1 MGLKLTDLTPI
12 STTGPT
18 ANIPANKDIVTKVFA
33 VSRSDITSTLK
44 AVLPADAS
52 VIEVSKLGNTNSD
65 AATTATVTIV
75 ISNNTGAIST
85 GTALDVKTA
94 GTTTTH
100 VQMPNLPNIE
110 PLPLL
115 GDLRITATYAETGTA
130 STTGGPWYIKVS
142 YVR

>member
-1 MGLKLTDLTPI
+1 MGLKQTDITPI

-18 ANIPANKDIVTKVFA
+18 VTIPVNKDIVTKVFA
-33 VSRSDITSTLK
+33 VSRSDTASTLK

-65 AATTATVTIV
+65 AGTTATVTIV

-85 GTALDVKTA
+85 GTALDVKGA
-94 GTTTTH
+94 GTTTSH
-100 VQMPNLPNIE
+100 VQMPNLPNLE

-115 GDLRITATYAETGTA
+115 GDLRITATYAETGGA